1 MQCSSLNYSSEKKK
15 DGQASFDRLRTRKA
29 PACFFGKFQRGDE
42 GARGIMDNSVVVF
55 RTEFKR
61 NLIEWLQIENKT
73 PEDMHDDEPLFG
85 NGLGLDSLDAVE
97 IVIMLQRKYNI
108 HQKDIDTRREVF
120 ATLATL
126 SDYVQE
132 KIGR

>member
-1 MQCSSLNYSSEKKK
+1 
-15 DGQASFDRLRTRKA
+15 
-29 PACFFGKFQRGDE
+29 
-42 GARGIMDNSVVVF
+42 MDDSVIAF
-55 RTEFKR
+55 RTEFKT
-61 NLIEWLQIENKT
+61 NLIEWLQMKNKT
-73 PEDMHDDEPLFG
+73 AEDIDDNDPLFG

-108 HQKDIDTRREVF
+108 PQKDIESRKEIF

-132 KIGR
+132 KCRR

>member
-1 MQCSSLNYSSEKKK
+1 
-15 DGQASFDRLRTRKA
+15 
-29 PACFFGKFQRGDE
+29 
-42 GARGIMDNSVVVF
+42 MDDSVIAF
-55 RTEFKR
+55 RTEFKN
-61 NLIEWLQIENKT
+61 NLIEWLQMKDKT
-73 PEDMHDDEPLFG
+73 SEDIDDNAPLFG

-108 HQKDIDTRREVF
+108 PQKDIESRKDVF

-132 KIGR
+132 KCRR